1 MSEKYDGWIIKDKY
15 GDLWYGTF
23 CATERE
29 AKAHLKDCRQWQK
42 RYNFKVIQV
51 KLVEVER

>member
-42 RYNFKVIQV
+42 RYNFKAIQV
-51 KLVEVER
+51 KLVEVE